1 MNILIVPDSFKDSL
15 PAVDVTYALQ
25 NGIKSVRGDVNV
37 ILFPMA
43 DGGEGSTEI
52 LKYHIGGLWHWLEVD
67 DPLQRKINTNY
78 LLLKDK
84 NSAIVELAKA
94 SGLELLQPQE
104 RNPLHT
110 TTLGTGQLIRDALDR
125 KTDKIILTIGG
136 SATVDGGTGI
146 AAALGFRFY
155 DKSGKAFLP
164 TGGTLYEIHRIDACY
179 IHNAFTSVR
188 WTIACD
194 VQNILNGPEGAAR
207 IYGPQKGAD
216 PEAVEKL
223 ADGLE
228 HISMLIKNETG
239 FSADKHHGTGAAG
252 GAALFLMAYGNT
264 QLQPGFDILAGLT
277 HLQPVIDAAD
287 IVISG
292 EGRIDEQTK
301 YGKVVS
307 SIARHTAKS
316 GKPLIVVCGIVE
328 CNVDTIKNSLGII
341 ELFSISSRATDKADS
356 MRNAK
361 KYLEEIGSEIARK
374 YIPQD
379 YS

>member
-15 PAVDVTYALQ
+15 PAVDVTYALR
-25 NGIKSVRGDVNV
+25 NGIESVRENVNV

-52 LKYHIGGLWHWLEVD
+52 LKYHIGGMWHWLEVH

-78 LLLKDK
+78 LLLKDR
-84 NSAIVELAKA
+84 NSAVIELAKA
-94 SGLELLQPQE
+94 SGLELLQPPD

-110 TTLGTGQLIRDALDR
+110 TTLGTGELMHDALDR
-125 KTDKIILTIGG
+125 KTGEIILTIGG

-146 AAALGFRFY
+146 AAALGFRYY

-164 TGGTLYEIHRIDACY
+164 TGGTLSEIHRIDADS
-179 IHNAFTSVR
+179 IHKAFTSVR

-216 PEAVEKL
+216 PEAVQKL

-239 FSADKHHGTGAAG
+239 FTADKHHGTGAAG

-264 QLQPGFDILAGLT
+264 KLQSGFDILAGLT
-277 HLQPVIDAAD
+277 HLQPVIDSAD

-328 CNVDTIKNSLGII
+328 GSVHTIKKNLGII
-341 ELFSISSRATDKADS
+341 EIFSVSSRAMDKTDS
-356 MRNAK
+356 LTNAK

-374 YIPQD
+374 YIR
-379 YS
+379 